1 MHKKILLLID
11 LLTVVFTIVV
21 FTSIYSLIYNLN
33 INFHNTNYFYVC
45 STLFFL
51 FVISFY
57 INNQYKYN
65 IILNIL
71 PHTFSIIKS
80 MVMSFVLLVFIA
92 FIMKSEIV
100 LNNRHY
106 WISLLI
112 CIFIAFLFIRVL
124 GVPFAYRL
132 LIRKKYINRNVL
144 IIGGGQLGRKLVRLF
159 KNNTNYF
166 YIVGFIDDDNAKNG
180 SMIEGLPVIG
190 PTDNLEQIVIDS
202 KVSDIF
208 IAINKIS
215 HNQLAKIVEKCK
227 KLNKRTHVAS
237 AHYNSVIDRCE
248 IEEIGGST
256 FFRIV
261 QSKPLGG
268 YNFFKR
274 TIDIFLS
281 CIITIVF
288 LPLIFL
294 IALIIA
300 ISSEGPVLYKAKV
313 IGKNG
318 KSFFWY
324 KFRSMKLNDEKEHI
338 ELVKKHIKSN
348 VKAEKLKGDSRIT
361 TIGKFIRKFGID
373 ELPQL
378 FNVLKGEMSLVGP
391 RPKLPYEYDLMEQWQ
406 KARFSV
412 LPGISGL
419 YQIKG
424 KNDVAFSD
432 EIVIDLYYIE
442 NRSIK
447 LDLEIAVKTIPFLI
461 FGNNR

>member
-1 MHKKILLLID
+1 
-11 LLTVVFTIVV
+11 
-21 FTSIYSLIYNLN
+21 
-33 INFHNTNYFYVC
+33 
-45 STLFFL
+45 
-51 FVISFY
+51 
-57 INNQYKYN
+57 
-65 IILNIL
+65 
-71 PHTFSIIKS
+71 

-190 PTDNLEQIVIDS
+190 PTDNLEQIVKDS